1 MNKILTWKGRINRL
15 QYLLVSGIIYIVTF
29 LIILIL
35 VKKYSVDQTSIYQLP
50 VFIVLLLLNFYLV
63 ICNTIKRLNDIWFEY
78 VIHSNRICP
87 ICKHDIF
94 GYTC

>member
-15 QYLLVSGIIYIVTF
+15 QYLLVSVVIYIVTF

-50 VFIVLLLLNFYLV
+50 VFIVLLLLNF
-63 ICNTIKRLNDIWFEY
+63 I
-78 VIHSNRICP
+78 
-87 ICKHDIF
+87 
-94 GYTC
+94 